1 MELTERSEALSVLA
15 ELLEQAA
22 AGTGR
27 IAIVG
32 GAVAVG
38 KSALLDAFT
47 GQVADAGGT
56 ALTAIASDSESDIPL
71 GVVGQMVL
79 GAGLSAQEYERI
91 DSLITKCAAAL
102 APLDGLRRTRLS
114 GSGALFVHALCRALL
129 ELADRRLIAL
139 VVDDVHHAD
148 PASLACLSYLA
159 PRLRKARAV
168 AVFGQSDR
176 PVQQSPDFRVELLRQ
191 PHSRSIMLRPLTR
204 AGVGALVA
212 ARLGAEEAERV
223 AADCFAL
230 TGGNPLLLGGLL
242 DDHQAALRAAAPHE
256 APSLEIADGYAR
268 AVLSCI
274 RRGWTPMAETAQ
286 ALAVLGAP
294 DTVHRLLRLD
304 ADSVGQALRALKS
317 SGLLEAGRFRHERA
331 RDAVLLDLTSEHRHT
346 LHREAAELAYTAG
359 RPATAVAEHLLAAHG
374 SQAPWAVSVL
384 TSAARETLADG
395 KVASAVDYLKLACE
409 TCSDES
415 ERARIKTT
423 LVRAEWRVNP
433 SLPEHHM
440 SELLDALYEGYL
452 HGTDAV
458 VLAKALLWHGRFDA
472 ARDVLTRLGASPL
485 PFDPETAAELRTTRP
500 WVRCS
505 YTPFIDYFPQQDAAQ
520 DDRLR
525 VPPATEEK
533 RRFDAAALLD
543 TVLTMGPS
551 AHVVA
556 EAERIL
562 RSTRLDGMG
571 MDAVESALLALT
583 YAERPH
589 SAAPWCDEL
598 MDEAKS
604 RQAPSRQA
612 RLAAIRSEISIR
624 QGDLRGAE
632 RHARESLEILPASS
646 WGVAVGTSLAS
657 LLTALTAMGR
667 HSEAAQTL
675 SLPVP
680 EAMLQ
685 SRFGLHYVRARGQY
699 SLATGDYEG
708 ALADF
713 ESCGALMSR
722 WNLDVPG
729 LIAWRND
736 AAEALV
742 RLGRPDQA
750 RKMIEEQ
757 LGLCRQRTSPRTY
770 GCALRILATTQT
782 PRQQPV
788 LLRQAID
795 ILQASGDR
803 HELARALTD
812 LALSYHA
819 LGQPQR
825 ARVIGRQAWTIA
837 VECGAEPLSRQ
848 LSADSGR
855 PEPEAEA
862 PASLLT
868 HAEKRVADLVALGY
882 ANREIAK
889 RLFITVSTV
898 EQHLTHIYR
907 KFGVP
912 GRAELAAVLS
922 AAPHPEPVPAWS
934 EGGSSAGD
942 G

>member
-1 MELTERSEALSVLA
+1 VELAERDEALTALA
-15 ELLEQAA
+15 DMIDRAV

-27 IAIVG
+27 IAVVG

-71 GVVGQMVL
+71 GVVAQMVL

-91 DSLITKCAAAL
+91 DGLITRCAAAL
-102 APLDGLRRTRLS
+102 SPVDGPRRTRLS
-114 GSGALFVHALCRALL
+114 GSDALFVHALCRALL
-129 ELADRRLIAL
+129 DLADRRLLAL

-148 PASLACLSYLA
+148 TASLACLSYLA

-176 PVQQSPDFRVELLRQ
+176 PTQQSPDFRVELLRQ
-191 PHSRSIMLRPLTR
+191 PHSRSIVLRPLTR
-204 AGVGALVA
+204 AGVGAMVA
-212 ARLGAEEAERV
+212 TRLGAHEAERI
-223 AADCFAL
+223 AAECFEL
-230 TGGNPLLLGGLL
+230 TGGNPLLLSGLL
-242 DDHQAALRAAAPHE
+242 DDHHAALRAAAP
-256 APSLEIADGYAR
+256 LEPPPLDIADGYAR
-268 AVLSCI
+268 AVLSCL
-274 RRGWTPMAETAQ
+274 RRGWTPMTETAQ
-286 ALAVLGAP
+286 ALAVLGKP

-317 SGLLEAGRFRHERA
+317 SGLLDAGRFRHAKA
-331 RDAVLLDLTSEHRHT
+331 RDAVLLDLTPERRHR
-346 LHREAAELAYTAG
+346 LHREAAELAYTDG
-359 RPATAVAEHLLAAHG
+359 RPATAVAEHLLAANG
-374 SQAPWAVSVL
+374 SEAPWAVSVL
-384 TSAARETLADG
+384 TSAARESLADG
-395 KVASAVDYLKLACE
+395 QVASAVDYLKLACD
-409 TCSDES
+409 TCADES

-440 SELLDALYEGYL
+440 SDLLDALYEGYL

-472 ARDVLTRLGASPL
+472 ARDVLTHLGASPAG
-485 PFDPETAAELRTTRP
+485 FDAETAAELRTTRP
-500 WVRCS
+500 WLRCS
-505 YTPFIDYFPQQDAAQ
+505 YTPFADYVPL
-520 DDRLR
+520 DDTDEDGRPL
-525 VPPATEEK
+525 VPTATEDK

-551 AHVVA
+551 AQVVA

-562 RSTRLDGMG
+562 RSSRLDGMG

-598 MDEAKS
+598 MDEART

-632 RHARESLEILPASS
+632 RHARESLEILPASG

-667 HSEAAQTL
+667 HAEAAQTL

-699 SLATGDYEG
+699 NLATGDYDG

-713 ESCGALMSR
+713 EACGALMGR

-742 RLGRPDQA
+742 RMGRRDQA
-750 RKMIEEQ
+750 RKLIEEQ

-770 GCALRILATTQT
+770 GCSLRILAMTQN

-812 LALSYHA
+812 LAMAYHA

-837 VECGAEPLSRQ
+837 LECGAEPLSRQ

-855 PEPEAEA
+855 PEPGPEA

-922 AAPHPEPVPAWS
+922 AGPRPDPVSAWPE
-934 EGGSSAGD
+934 D
-942 G
+942 GPLVEKA